1 MAIFVKSGIAVLLV
15 LLGGCQSF
23 DTFKLKKLQQPSIHQ
38 ARVHCSGAQNCEF
51 ERLNQMRV
59 MNETTGRVNPEVIQQ
74 GLVRLN
80 AKRVSD
86 DNALFLT
93 IPAKQHELVVRFY
106 PISQNR
112 AETLHLF
119 HSFQAGQRYDLNM
132 YRQREQKNRNLLN
145 ASTPDPLCVD
155 LRKNGQT
162 IRRFCKPF
170 NAETGIAEFVEQKV

>member
-1 MAIFVKSGIAVLLV
+1 MTIFVKCSVAVALILLA
-15 LLGGCQSF
+15 GCQSF
-23 DTFKLKKLQQPSIHQ
+23 DTFKLKKMQQPNADQ
-38 ARVHCSGAQNCEF
+38 ARVYCSGAKNCEF
-51 ERLNQMRV
+51 ERLNKIRV
-59 MNETTGRVNPEVIQQ
+59 MNEATGRINPEVIQQ

-80 AKRVSD
+80 AKRISD
-86 DNALFLT
+86 ENALFLT

-106 PISQNR
+106 PISPNR
-112 AETLHLF
+112 AEVLHLF
-119 HSFQAGQRYDLNM
+119 QSFQAGQHYDLNM

-170 NAETGIAEFVEQKV
+170 NAETGIAEFVEQKI